1 MTIFVLFSPL
11 DSGNNGALLGDPFG
25 LTKQGLKKAPFAS
38 FSF

>member
-1 MTIFVLFSPL
+1 MTMFVLCSPL

-25 LTKQGLKKAPFAS
+25 LTKEGQDKAPFAS